1 MLSLETSRA
10 VRANAGGLQHLCAE
24 IWVAEEGLAEKGTER
39 RLDLIFQR
47 CITVRG
53 NISVDCQGMTLSG
66 MKLLIFLSKVSVS
79 SLFCTWHHICSPSI
93 TAQTQSRQ
101 LYFASTL
108 QFLSHRALK
117 RQSDVFWVSESGSM
131 RFGPCGVSQ
140 CCACVCV

>member
-66 MKLLIFLSKVSVS
+66 MKLLIFLSKIFEETESKM
-79 SLFCTWHHICSPSI
+79 
-93 TAQTQSRQ
+93 QQ
-101 LYFASTL
+101 
-108 QFLSHRALK
+108 ALK
-117 RQSDVFWVSESGSM
+117 KEVLGMITSRRS
-131 RFGPCGVSQ
+131 GVSKLQ
-140 CCACVCV
+140 SLLDHEGDGFAPDCVCGRKHS